1 MKNQTLSKIIQKIL
15 EEWNPIGVPDEI
27 ADVEYLDY
35 IPCLIQ
41 TAHNKEETKRRLVYI
56 LRQMGYNKN
65 LIRNKKVQQD
75 LEIIAQR
82 IFKEYLKNKIKNEK
96 TGDSE

>member
-41 TAHNKEETKRRLVYI
+41 LPIIRKR
-56 LRQMGYNKN
+56 QKG
-65 LIRNKKVQQD
+65 
-75 LEIIAQR
+75 
-82 IFKEYLKNKIKNEK
+82 
-96 TGDSE
+96 G

>member
-1 MKNQTLSKIIQKIL
+1 
-15 EEWNPIGVPDEI
+15 
-27 ADVEYLDY
+27 
-35 IPCLIQ
+35 
-41 TAHNKEETKRRLVYI
+41 
-56 LRQMGYNKN
+56 MGYNKN

-96 TGDSE
+96 AGDSE